1 MSRVQLKNQ
10 REDRSDRTL
19 GPGSGHL
26 WLARGAALETFA
38 MRVLHAL
45 LPTTSG
51 PSRSYSADSI
61 ILDLLAMACPLHSG
75 PMSRVTQGGRARL
88 ATLAPDLSVDQPVE
102 HLD

>member
-1 MSRVQLKNQ
+1 MRRPLPDPSCGMGKETADERVQLRTNA
-10 REDRSDRTL
+10 RIGVIEPWDRDQDI
-19 GPGSGHL
+19 

-75 PMSRVTQGGRARL
+75 PMSRVTSG
-88 ATLAPDLSVDQPVE
+88 
-102 HLD
+102 